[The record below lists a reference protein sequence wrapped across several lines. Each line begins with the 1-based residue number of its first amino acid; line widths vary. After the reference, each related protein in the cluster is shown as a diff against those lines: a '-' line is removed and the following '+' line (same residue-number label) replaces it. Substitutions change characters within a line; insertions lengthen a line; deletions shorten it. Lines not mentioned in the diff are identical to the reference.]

1 MNNYNMSVCFCPCI
15 FRAKQ
20 ASLQDLMNSGKFAK
34 IIDILFSRFEEI
46 VGKDELK
53 NLLGG
58 KENRGSKGSKGSRG
72 SRNSKENRKS
82 NNDDSPTRIL
92 I

>member
-20 ASLQDLMNSGKFAK
+20 ASLQDLMNSGKYAK

-46 VGKDELK
+46 I
-53 NLLGG
+53 G
-58 KENRGSKGSKGSRG
+58 KEQLKTLIGKQNRGSKGSKGSRG
-72 SRNSKENRKS
+72 SRSSKENKNS
-82 NNDDSPTRIL
+82 NNGDSPTKIL